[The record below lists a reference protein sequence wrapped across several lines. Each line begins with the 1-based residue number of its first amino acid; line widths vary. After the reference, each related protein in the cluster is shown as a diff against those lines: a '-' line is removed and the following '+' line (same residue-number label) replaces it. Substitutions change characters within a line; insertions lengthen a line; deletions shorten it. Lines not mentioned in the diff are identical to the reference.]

1 MPRCFCQ
8 IYTHNNLTLS
18 AMTRALTAAG
28 SAVII
33 KVKKARLCANTRYSP
48 RNGYKIVAVLAREN

>member
-1 MPRCFCQ
+1 
-8 IYTHNNLTLS
+8 
-18 AMTRALTAAG
+18 MTRALTAAG